1 MVMARTTARVGSGQ
15 SLGRGNTAINVLGA
29 KRLERRVANIG
40 RIQNQFAPVLRDAIK
55 AMVRE
60 VLRTTPV
67 VSGRL
72 YRSFRIQ
79 VQRNTIT
86 MQFRTPYAF
95 RVNATSR
102 RNMRYVERGLARG
115 IRRANAVKRTVG
127 DGSVVQFRFRR
138 LGVMRYGYGRIEAT
152 ISYTG
157 VGNIQRGR

>member
-1 MVMARTTARVGSGQ
+1 MVTRTVSRVGAGQ
-15 SLGRGNTAINVLGA
+15 ALGRGNTAINVLGA

-40 RIQNQFAPVLRDAIK
+40 RIQGQFATVLRDAIK

-86 MQFRTPYAF
+86 MQFRTPYAA

-102 RNMRYVERGLARG
+102 RNMRYIERGLARG
-115 IRRANAVKRTVG
+115 IRRANAVKRIVG

-138 LGVMRYGYGRIEAT
+138 ISIMRYGYGRMEAT
-152 ISYTG
+152 VAYTG
-157 VGNIQRGR
+157 VGNIVR